1 MKPLKSFAKTAI
13 FTGFAIALA
22 GTAIAETNLTI
33 ESWRSEDA
41 DIWNKQI
48 IPAFEKAHPGIK
60 VKFTPMAPTEYN
72 AALNAK
78 LEGGNAGDIIVCRP
92 FDVSLGLYEK
102 GYLEDLTNI
111 EGLANYPEFAK
122 AAWSTDDGKTTFC
135 IPMASVIHGFIY
147 NKEAFAELGVEVP
160 KTEDA
165 FFAILEKFKEDGNYI
180 PLAMGTSDQ
189 WEAATMGYTNIGS
202 NYWKGEKGRK
212 NMIAGL
218 EKFTDPQYVAAF
230 ETLAKWATYMA
241 EGFESQ
247 SYSDSQLQFT
257 LGRAAIYPAGSWE
270 ITGFNKDAD
279 FEMGAFYPPVKTEGD
294 TCYIT
299 DHTDIGIGVNANGKN
314 KEAAMAFINWV
325 TSEEFATIFGNALPG
340 FFPLSNYALE
350 LNDPLAQEFLSWRN
364 ECQGTIRNYYQI
376 LNRGTPALGNELWIT
391 SSNVI
396 NGTQTPEQAAK
407 QLQDGLDAWYKP
419 AGQ

>member
-1 MKPLKSFAKTAI
+1 MIPFKSIAKTAI
-13 FTGFAIALA
+13 FSGFAIALA
-22 GTAIAETNLTI
+22 GAALAETNLTI

-92 FDVSLGLYEK
+92 FDVSLGLYQK
-102 GYLEDLTNI
+102 GYLEDLTNV

-147 NKEAFAELGVEVP
+147 NKEAFAEVGVEVP
-160 KTEDA
+160 KTEDE
-165 FFAILEKFKEDGNYI
+165 FFAILEKFKEDGNYV

-212 NMIAGL
+212 NLIAGI

-230 ETLAKWATYMA
+230 ETLAKWADYMP
-241 EGFESQ
+241 EGFASQ

-279 FEMGAFYPPVKTEGD
+279 FEMGAFYPPVKNEGD

-314 KEAAMAFINWV
+314 KEAAMAFINWA

-350 LNDPLAQEFLSWRN
+350 LNDPLAQEFLSWRG

-419 AGQ
+419 AAQ